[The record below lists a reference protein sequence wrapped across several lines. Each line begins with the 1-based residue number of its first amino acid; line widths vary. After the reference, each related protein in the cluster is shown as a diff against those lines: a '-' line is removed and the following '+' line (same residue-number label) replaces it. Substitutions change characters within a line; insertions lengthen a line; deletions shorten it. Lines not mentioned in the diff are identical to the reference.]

1 MEQGFH
7 TIFRNDFGQEK
18 KLAGWR
24 SSKFSEVIC
33 KLLDYIMLKS
43 VNISNLAVIS
53 RLRID
58 FHPGLNLLTGETGA
72 GKSILV
78 DALGLLVGAR
88 ASSDLVRTGEEAAV
102 VEGVFDFDGE
112 TERQVRS
119 SLAEIGINVDS
130 EDYLTVRRE
139 VQVSGRNRVFI
150 NDKNVTLA
158 TLRSLQPFLIEIH
171 GQGEQRSLFD
181 PRAQLQ
187 LVDAFGECHPLR
199 EEVSQLY
206 LRRRDILRSIRASR
220 RDAAERERLIEL
232 LRYQLEELGRFE
244 THRGEKDELQQ
255 ERHLLL
261 HAERVAEL
269 SGRAFG
275 ELYEEDD
282 SVLTH
287 LKSVHRRLQDL
298 ASIDRR
304 LQESLGSVESA
315 EVLLKDVAE
324 ELRRYSH
331 AVVFEPT
338 RLTWIEAR
346 LVEFERLE
354 RKYGCQAD
362 ELMDMRRQLQRRL
375 DELVNWGEHNAA
387 LQEEFARASREYAA
401 QAKRLTA
408 CRRKAL
414 PVFEERV
421 SANLKLVAMEQ
432 AQFVA
437 RMETAAE
444 SVEVSEAGAAT
455 GGEEGDGDYLFTKE
469 TFWSPFGADR
479 VEFWLAANPG
489 EGLRPLARVASGGE
503 LSRLMLI
510 LRTVCNRS
518 DEGKAGA
525 TLIFDEID
533 TGIGGRVAE
542 AVGQRLKSLAFGQ
555 QVFCVTHQPQIAR
568 FADQHF
574 SVSKAVAEGRTETS
588 VKELTFDERVEELA
602 RMIGGSKG
610 AETAR
615 DTALWLI
622 KSALETGAA
631 AKDAA
636 KDAKRRRRAR

>member
-1 MEQGFH
+1 
-7 TIFRNDFGQEK
+7 
-18 KLAGWR
+18 
-24 SSKFSEVIC
+24 
-33 KLLDYIMLKS
+33 MLKS

-53 RLRID
+53 RLGID
-58 FHPGLNLLTGETGA
+58 FHSGLNLLTGETGA

-78 DALGLLVGAR
+78 DALGLLIGAR

-112 TERQVRS
+112 TERLVRAN
-119 SLAEIGINVDS
+119 LAEIGIAVDS

-181 PRAQLQ
+181 PRAQL
-187 LVDAFGECHPLR
+187 LLLDAFGACDALR
-199 EEVSQLY
+199 EEVRRLY
-206 LRRRDILRSIRASR
+206 LRRRDILRSIEASR
-220 RDAAERERLIEL
+220 RDVAERERLIEL

-244 THRGEKDELQQ
+244 TYAGEKAELQQ

-261 HAERVAEL
+261 HAEKVSEL

-287 LKSVHRRLQDL
+287 LKSVRRRLQDL
-298 ASIDRR
+298 AAIDRR
-304 LQESLGSVESA
+304 LAETLGSVENA
-315 EVLLKDVAE
+315 ELLLKDVAE
-324 ELRRYSH
+324 ELRHYSDG
-331 AVVFEPT
+331 VVFNPG
-338 RLTWIEAR
+338 RLNQIETR

-362 ELMDMRRQLQRRL
+362 ELIGMRQQLQKRL

-387 LQEEFARASREYAA
+387 LQGEFAQASLEYAA
-401 QAKRLTA
+401 QAKRLSA
-408 CRRKAL
+408 CRGKFL
-414 PVFEERV
+414 PLLEEKV
-421 SANLKLVAMEQ
+421 VANLKSLAMEQ
-432 AQFVA
+432 ARFVI

-444 SVEVSEAGAAT
+444 GVKETAEDVKEPVSSASDQAGA
-455 GGEEGDGDYLFTKE
+455 EREDDLYPRE

-479 VEFWLAANPG
+479 LEFWLSANPG
-489 EGLRPLARVASGGE
+489 ESLRPLSRVASGGE

-510 LRTVCNRS
+510 LRTVSNRLE
-518 DEGKAGA
+518 EGDREA
-525 TLIFDEID
+525 TLVFDEID

-542 AVGQRLKSLAFGQ
+542 AVGQRLKSLATNR

-568 FADQHF
+568 FADHHF
-574 SVSKAVAEGRTETS
+574 SVSKDVSAGRTETT
-588 VKELTFDERVEELA
+588 VKELTGDERVEELA
-602 RMIGGSKG
+602 RMIGGSKDV
-610 AETAR
+610 ETAK
-615 DTALWLI
+615 DTARWLI
-622 KSALETGAA
+622 NSARENGAP
-631 AKDAA
+631 AKDS
-636 KDAKRRRRAR
+636 KRRRKVK